1 MLPRSLRVPSGLA
14 PRGVLWASF
23 AALAPGRRRAGFHH
37 PVCCVGRGLSED
49 QGRVRDGQLRR
60 GFRRLMQRCSG
71 GLAAPGIKGV
81 ETEGLWPS
89 SPKMEVRG
97 ARMRRDAWKTPRG
110 VPSGAPFAAPALTHA
125 EVKGRPGRRR
135 VGFHCVPY
143 LLRRP
148 WGRKTPR
155 GVPLRSLFAAPA
167 LQHSDYGTTAWE
179 TPRGVSKRSLFAAP
193 FKLCIRHPASAL
205 VGRGR
210 QRRSGITRFDRKP
223 ATA

>member
-1 MLPRSLRVPSGLA
+1 LLPRSLRVPSGLA

-81 ETEGLWPS
+81 ETEGPWPS

-135 VGFHCVPY
+135 VGFHWVPY

-155 GVPLRSLFAAPA
+155 GVHCGPYLLRRPCSTRIMALPHGRRRVGYQNGPYLLRRSNCAYVTLRLRSLVAA
-167 LQHSDYGTTAWE
+167 
-179 TPRGVSKRSLFAAP
+179 
-193 FKLCIRHPASAL
+193 ASG
-205 VGRGR
+205 GR
-210 QRRSGITRFDRKP
+210 
-223 ATA
+223 A